1 MPGVAV
7 GFAIPL
13 AREGGESL
21 LERVEHA
28 LKPWVSYA
36 IVPIFAFANA
46 GVPLGGMSFSTLTA
60 PIPLG
65 IIAGLFLGKQIG
77 VFGAAT
83 LAIKLGIAKPLADA
97 SLAQLYGLAV
107 LTGVG
112 FTMSLFIGT
121 LAFGDETVM
130 AQVRIGVLFA
140 SVLSGVV
147 AWLVLAIAARK

>member
-1 MPGVAV
+1 
-7 GFAIPL
+7 
-13 AREGGESL
+13 
-21 LERVEHA
+21 
-28 LKPWVSYA
+28 
-36 IVPIFAFANA
+36 
-46 GVPLGGMSFSTLTA
+46 MSFSTLTA

-65 IIAGLFLGKQIG
+65 IIAGLFLGKQMG

-83 LAIKLGIAKPLADA
+83 LAIKLGIAKPPADA

-121 LAFGDETVM
+121 LAFEDETVM
-130 AQVRIGVLFA
+130 AQVRIGVLAA